1 MRCLASNV
9 VLLALAA
16 LQPSFAAAKRR
27 HLRRRNLPSDL
38 DDARE
43 TDDTIEWDDTTI
55 EDDTRVVGQ
64 RWRRRP
70 YGVID
75 DDGWAGDGEPVD
87 PGAELALVLFLVIV
101 IFWLAVGSAF
111 APRQRYTGATRR
123 SMAKRMTTIRSPR
136 STTAPPTRTS
146 RPTSCRGGPAG
157 AGAGVALAGA
167 AVVTTAAGASASN
180 GTATSN
186 GTTTPS
192 DTITVAAITAVA
204 EAITAATTVD
214 DVNNKSFNIT
224 LDHHSRE
231 SAYPEAGRAAEP
243 VRGDGLGL
251 RQLRDGG
258 HRAGEASH
266 APRPDRP
273 DGRDREGDERGL
285 GRFSED
291 RAHAFREHAFRRRL
305 SEE

>member
-1 MRCLASNV
+1 MRCLATHV

-55 EDDTRVVGQ
+55 EDDTRVVGP

-111 APRQRYTGATRR
+111 APRQRYTGATLYGETYDYYSEPSFYYGSSYAYEPAYVVPRR
-123 SMAKRMTTIRSPR
+123 SWGWGWGS
-136 STTAPPTRTS
+136 SW
-146 RPTSCRGGPAG
+146 G
-157 AGAGVALAGA
+157 
-167 AVVTTAAGASASN
+167 
-180 GTATSN
+180 
-186 GTTTPS
+186 
-192 DTITVAAITAVA
+192 
-204 EAITAATTVD
+204 
-214 DVNNKSFNIT
+214 
-224 LDHHSRE
+224 
-231 SAYPEAGRAAEP
+231 
-243 VRGDGLGL
+243 
-251 RQLRDGG
+251 GG
-258 HRAGEASH
+258 HHR
-266 APRPDRP
+266 R
-273 DGRDREGDERGL
+273 ERGHVERHRHVERHHHTERHHHGGGHHGGHH
-285 GRFSED
+285 GR
-291 RAHAFREHAFRRRL
+291 
-305 SEE
+305 